1 MDNKELKKNLN
12 RLDKDG
18 FWMLKVDKEQI
29 YPLILNGALGT
40 HSKDGIWMW
49 VWMNKRKG
57 VKQRIKDFITVLNIK
72 ISNEEKS
79 KHTTN

>member
-1 MDNKELKKNLN
+1 MELKELKKNLN
-12 RLDKDG
+12 KLDTDG

-49 VWMNKRKG
+49 VWMNKRVG
-57 VKQRIKDFITVLNIK
+57 VKQRIKEFITVLNIK
-72 ISNEEKS
+72 INNEEKS
-79 KHTTN
+79 K

>member
-1 MDNKELKKNLN
+1 MDNKELKNNLN
-12 RLDKDG
+12 KLDKDG

-40 HSKDGIWMW
+40 NSKDGIWMW

-57 VKQRIKDFITVLNIK
+57 VKQRIKEFITILNIK
-72 ISNEEKS
+72 IANEKNTEPKA
-79 KHTTN
+79 N